1 VEAVQRQ
8 GQLLPAFVDDALE
21 RRDPV
26 FFIDDA
32 VEYRKTQGERPLA
45 EINLRRLAA
54 AALA

>member
-1 VEAVQRQ
+1 M
-8 GQLLPAFVDDALE
+8 PAFVDDALE